1 MQDNTSQS
9 VSFPSNLLITGFIQ
23 VFFVAVNT
31 YLIAKS
37 LYLGILLCGFTIS
50 FIWSWNVRKV
60 VFGSIEDRLYYSSG
74 AAIGS
79 VTGAFLIKMLVG

>member
-1 MQDNTSQS
+1 MMGDNTISA
-9 VSFPSNLLITGFIQ
+9 PSNLLITGFVQ

>member
-1 MQDNTSQS
+1 MTDNTISN
-9 VSFPSNLLITGFIQ
+9 PSNLLITGFIQ

-60 VFGSIEDRLYYSSG
+60 VFGSIEDGLYYSSG

>member
-1 MQDNTSQS
+1 MK
-9 VSFPSNLLITGFIQ
+9 LLLTGFVQ

-37 LYLGILLCGFTIS
+37 IFLGVLLCGFTIS
-50 FIWSWNVRKV
+50 FIWTWNIKKV
-60 VFGSIEDRLYYSSG
+60 VFGDIFDRLYYSVG

-79 VTGAFLIKMLVG
+79 ASGAYIIKLLVG